1 MIPRLDYDKGRIGER
16 TSSRE
21 VIRSIGFDQGD
32 QLIAERSGDDSEAV
46 LEVLEVMRCV
56 LFYMLD
62 AVDGGLCLLEVLE
75 VPMVMR
81 RVLSYS
87 V

>member
-1 MIPRLDYDKGRIGER
+1 
-16 TSSRE
+16 

-32 QLIAERSGDDSEAV
+32 QLIAERSDDDSEAV

-62 AVDGGLCLLEVLE
+62 AVDGGLCLPEVLE
-75 VPMVMR
+75 APKAMR
-81 RVLSYS
+81 RVLSCS
-87 V
+87 VCWRL